1 MIHLSWLEQALKALL
16 NPGRI
21 LTPSLATLT
30 TGVAVLAKDPA
41 MATYRV
47 DTQLLSNQVTESGRV

>member
-1 MIHLSWLEQALKALL
+1 MIHLSWREQALKALL
-16 NPGRI
+16 NPGRT

-30 TGVAVLAKDPA
+30 AGVAMLAKDPA